1 MERKYHSF
9 EDLLIWQIAMELCD
23 EVYDAMKN
31 CKDFG
36 FRDHIQRSSVSIP
49 SNIAEGFELNTN
61 KAFIRH
67 LNIAKGSGGELRTQ
81 LYIAIKQTYIET
93 ERGTRMVAKT
103 KKLSRMIYSFILS
116 RKKRPRK
123 SSA

>member
-1 MERKYHSF
+1 MEEKYHSF
-9 EDLLIWQIAMELCD
+9 EDLFIWQLAMELCD
-23 EVYDAMKN
+23 EVYTAIKT

-36 FRDHIQRSSVSIP
+36 LRDQLQRSSVSIP

-81 LYIAIKQTYIET
+81 IYIAIRQTYIAP
-93 ERGTRMVAKT
+93 ERGALMIAKT
-103 KKLSRMIYSFILS
+103 KKLSGMIYSFILS
-116 RKKRPRK
+116 RKNKPRK

>member
-1 MERKYHSF
+1 MEGKYHAF
-9 EDLLIWQIAMELCD
+9 EDLLIWQLAMELCD
-23 EVYDAMKN
+23 EVYEAMKD
-31 CKDFG
+31 CRDYGLKDQL
-36 FRDHIQRSSVSIP
+36 QRSAVSVP

-81 LYIAIKQTYIET
+81 LYVAIKRTYIE
-93 ERGTRMVAKT
+93 EKHGAYLVAKT
-103 KKLSRMIYSFILS
+103 KKLSGMIFNFIKS
-116 RKKRPRK
+116 RKNKPRK

>member
-1 MERKYHSF
+1 MEGKYHSF
-9 EDLLIWQIAMELCD
+9 EDLLIWQLAMELCD
-23 EVYDAMKN
+23 EVYEAMED
-31 CKDFG
+31 CRDFG
-36 FRDHIQRSSVSIP
+36 LKDQLQRSAVSVP

-81 LYIAIKQTYIET
+81 LYIAIKRSYINET
-93 ERGTRMVAKT
+93 HGSYLFEKT
-103 KKLSRMIYSFILS
+103 KKLSGMIFNFIKT
-116 RKKRPRK
+116 RKNRHRN